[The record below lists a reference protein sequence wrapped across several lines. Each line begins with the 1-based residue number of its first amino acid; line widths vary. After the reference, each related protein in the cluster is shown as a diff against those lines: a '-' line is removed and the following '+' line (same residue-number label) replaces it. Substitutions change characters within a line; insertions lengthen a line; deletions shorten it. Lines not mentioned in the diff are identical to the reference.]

1 MKTKKHSLFIF
12 ISAFLAAMIC
22 MFACLSMPKTDA
34 FAEEAAPASD
44 AVVLI
49 NVGENANVT
58 LDTTNPNNVTTEGIV
73 WKGLGVSEW
82 DDAKKAECFAN
93 IGNENNQKVA
103 LLIKFVKPIEAKYFD
118 DFTFKFFP
126 GSTGTL
132 YVYNSA
138 AKDFT
143 AEAAKGSLKVKE
155 LAENTIKLNT
165 ADFAAEDGFVKE
177 ITLFCDRD
185 DTTD

>member
-1 MKTKKHSLFIF
+1 
-12 ISAFLAAMIC
+12 
-22 MFACLSMPKTDA
+22 MFAGLSMPKTDA
-34 FAEEAAPASD
+34 FAEEAAPVFD

-103 LLIKFVKPIEAKYFD
+103 LLIKFVKPIEAK
-118 DFTFKFFP
+118 
-126 GSTGTL
+126 
-132 YVYNSA
+132 
-138 AKDFT
+138 
-143 AEAAKGSLKVKE
+143 
-155 LAENTIKLNT
+155 
-165 ADFAAEDGFVKE
+165 
-177 ITLFCDRD
+177 
-185 DTTD
+185 